1 MHHAAPRKER
11 ANSSMLMQHS
21 LAFIHNNSIIKM
33 HTKHDLEK
41 ILVQFDVQ
49 DTTEDELD
57 PQELDGEKI
66 EDYTVGVRGV
76 VSIAKAHHKLM
87 FSLVFTNTVWVEKVA
102 FDSQGREWDDETLY
116 WSDFSEYPEDVQ
128 DAFTRYLAA
137 RHIDDELA
145 VFVSYLAYEKE
156 KEHYVDFLEEVTG
169 FVGTK

>member
-1 MHHAAPRKER
+1 MPSVRFINAYVP
-11 ANSSMLMQHS
+11 LS
-21 LAFIHNNSIIKM
+21 LCTHYNSIIKM

-169 FVGTK
+169 FVGAK

>member
-1 MHHAAPRKER
+1 MPAVRFINAYVP
-11 ANSSMLMQHS
+11 LS
-21 LAFIHNNSIIKM
+21 LCTHYNSIIKM

-66 EDYTVGVRGV
+66 EDYTVG
-76 VSIAKAHHKLM
+76 
-87 FSLVFTNTVWVEKVA
+87 VEKVA

-169 FVGTK
+169 FVGAK